1 MWISRNEGEGMRTQT
16 RSQEGK
22 IWKLKHSLKI
32 NRIVSARSLFSFPFL
47 FSHHYSQRALE
58 EIKCKWGFLHFN
70 QVQSLEWVIVIRFL
84 STTLIATSHFK
95 VLQNTPRNSSSFYYR
110 CPKLKVVAEA
120 TVDNYWNTPLTKQY
134 KHINWNINVPDCCH
148 SSVLSSSTLHL
159 SPLPL
164 FLLCRVVS
172 KPASHLAWR
181 TPVKQG
187 PLPQGWHLNNSI
199 GINLM
204 RGGENPQRP
213 NRHFLRQEGRGD
225 IRRVGEKL
233 KGEKMS
239 THDVTCVSR

>member
-1 MWISRNEGEGMRTQT
+1 MTGGKKESIKGIHVASTGRRLMWISRNEGEGMRTQT

-95 VLQNTPRNSSSFYYR
+95 VLQNTQRNSSSFYYS

-134 KHINWNINVPDCCH
+134 KHINWNINVPDCCYH
-148 SSVLSSSTLHL
+148 AVTPPSCPPLPSISPPFPSSS
-159 SPLPL
+159 SAGSCQNLPHIWL
-164 FLLCRVVS
+164 DE
-172 KPASHLAWR
+172 H
-181 TPVKQG
+181 Q
-187 PLPQGWHLNNSI
+187 
-199 GINLM
+199 
-204 RGGENPQRP
+204 
-213 NRHFLRQEGRGD
+213 
-225 IRRVGEKL
+225 
-233 KGEKMS
+233 
-239 THDVTCVSR
+239 